1 MTGLGTTTQWIAA
14 IGVMLAVGGLA
25 SAWFLGVQRRR
36 DETAA
41 GIAALSGISWRHFIG
56 MVLEALRVRGFS
68 QVIDQASVSGDQDY
82 VLQRDGGR
90 WLLACKH
97 GASFVLGRNAVQAL
111 AADVNLQGAA
121 GGLLVTQGRID
132 ADAHELA
139 GQRRIELLD
148 GRTLW
153 PELRGFMPAEQ
164 FQAIQQRAAGQ
175 ARQRTLL
182 SWLLA
187 LVAGVGTF
195 LLLPPAESAQAGT
208 PQATQQAA
216 QATPEEDVVIAAPP
230 RIPVER
236 QRSDLASAV
245 TTLPE
250 VDRALWATQSTLQIY
265 VTRPDNAA
273 TVEAICALVLRQPD
287 LTSSRIQLTPPPG
300 SDLATRFLQCRSF

>member
-1 MTGLGTTTQWIAA
+1 MGTTTQWIAA
-14 IGVMLAVGGLA
+14 IGVMLVVGGL
-25 SAWFLGVQRRR
+25 STAWFMGVQRRR
-36 DETAA
+36 DESAA
-41 GIAALSGISWRHFIG
+41 GIEALSGISWRSFIG
-56 MVLEALRVRGFS
+56 MVLQALRVRGYTPVVDLES
-68 QVIDQASVSGDQDY
+68 ASGDQDY
-82 VLQRDGGR
+82 VLEHDGGR

-132 ADAHELA
+132 NEARGLA
-139 GQRRIELLD
+139 AQRRIELHD

-153 PELRGFMPAEQ
+153 PELREFLPAGQLQE
-164 FQAIQQRAAGQ
+164 IQGRAAQQ

-187 LVAGVGTF
+187 LVAGIGTF
-195 LLLPPAESAQAGT
+195 LLVPQPGPASAT
-208 PQATQQAA
+208 PAPATQAA
-216 QATPEEDVVIAAPP
+216 PAAAAPAEDVVIAPPP

-236 QRSDLASAV
+236 QRNDLASAV
-245 TTLPE
+245 TTLPD
-250 VDRALWATQSTLQIY
+250 VDRALWATQSTLQVY
-265 VTRPDNAA
+265 VTRPDDDA
-273 TVEAICALVLRQPD
+273 TVDAICALVLRQPD